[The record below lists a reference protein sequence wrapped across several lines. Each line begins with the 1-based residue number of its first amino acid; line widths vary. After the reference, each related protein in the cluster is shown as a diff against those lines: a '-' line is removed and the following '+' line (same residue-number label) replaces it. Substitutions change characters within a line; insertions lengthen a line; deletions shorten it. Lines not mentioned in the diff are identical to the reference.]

1 MSKLDSKLLAVTP
14 ITVDPLQIAK
24 ESLKM
29 FEVEARRVDIDL
41 RMKID
46 SSYEDLGLEFLEL
59 DPSRLKQ
66 VLINLLT
73 NALKFTKSGNL

>member
-1 MSKLDSKLLAVTP
+1 MAVTP

-41 RMKID
+41 RMKVD
-46 SSYEDLGLEFLEL
+46 RSYEDLGLEFLEL